1 MHFLQAAEI
10 RNPFTGGTTPHLL
23 RRGSWCSKVPTFCN
37 TRQQTA
43 LRGHLLS
50 NAGRRTIS
58 VTAQAQSGSAA
69 DEKAQASQP
78 DLQQS
83 LVKSAVDDTK
93 AEQKPV
99 AARLG
104 TLWGLLVLSI
114 AYVHHSTCG
123 YVWHA
128 AMPCCLQI
136 ARVASLECRFALP
149 ALLPLITPDLHLSE
163 QQGALLT
170 AGYAVSAQ
178 SWAF

>member
-23 RRGSWCSKVPTFCN
+23 RRGSWYSKVPTFRN

-43 LRGHLLS
+43 LRGHFLS
-50 NAGRRTIS
+50 NAGRRTTS
-58 VTAQAQSGSAA
+58 VAAQAQSGPAA
-69 DEKAQASQP
+69 DENAQATQP
-78 DLQQS
+78 VLQQS
-83 LVKSAVDDTK
+83 VSNSAMNDTT

-123 YVWHA
+123 YV
-128 AMPCCLQI
+128 
-136 ARVASLECRFALP
+136 
-149 ALLPLITPDLHLSE
+149 
-163 QQGALLT
+163 
-170 AGYAVSAQ
+170 
-178 SWAF
+178 